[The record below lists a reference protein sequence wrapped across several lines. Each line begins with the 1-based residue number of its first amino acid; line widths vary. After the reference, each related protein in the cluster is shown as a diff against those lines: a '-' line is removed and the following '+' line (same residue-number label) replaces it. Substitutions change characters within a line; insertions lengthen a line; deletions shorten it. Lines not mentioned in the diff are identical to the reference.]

1 MPGSPVLHFFLEFV
15 QILILECILNKCG
28 YVIYN
33 LNAHF
38 SFFFF
43 LVMLLLAV
51 DFIFILD

>member
-51 DFIFILD
+51 YFIFILD

>member
-15 QILILECILNKCG
+15 QILILEYILNKCG